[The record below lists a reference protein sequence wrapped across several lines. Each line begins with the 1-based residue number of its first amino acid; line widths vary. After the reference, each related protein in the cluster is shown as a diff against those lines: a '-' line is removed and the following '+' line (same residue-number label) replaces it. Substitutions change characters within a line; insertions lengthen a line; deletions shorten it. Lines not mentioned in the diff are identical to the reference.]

1 MSYNW
6 NYQRINESSMNM
18 FYRNSIGASSC
29 LVKICEVILDKK
41 GCNFYLLIISLSI
54 LILEERGTKINVT
67 Q

>member
-1 MSYNW
+1 
-6 NYQRINESSMNM
+6 MNM

-29 LVKICEVILDKK
+29 LVKICEGILDKKK